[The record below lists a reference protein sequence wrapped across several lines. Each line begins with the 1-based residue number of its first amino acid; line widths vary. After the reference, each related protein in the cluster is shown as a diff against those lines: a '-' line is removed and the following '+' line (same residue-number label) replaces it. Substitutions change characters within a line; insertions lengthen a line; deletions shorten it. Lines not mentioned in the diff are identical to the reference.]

1 MVLGDNAH
9 KNYINID
16 IIFGE
21 MQIWNMKLELIMNNN
36 SNITHGSN
44 NVFEDLGF
52 QDATDRQTKTR
63 LALTIN
69 NLVKARHLKQREV
82 AELLGIPQSKV
93 SALKN
98 YRLDLFSVERLMI
111 FLTALNYDVEI
122 IIRPRNTVGV
132 GDIAVLAVQ

>member
-1 MVLGDNAH
+1 M
-9 KNYINID
+9 
-16 IIFGE
+16 II
-21 MQIWNMKLELIMNNN
+21 KLELTMSNN

-52 QDATDRQTKTR
+52 QDATDRKTKTR